1 MNYQKFCWIS
11 WEAKRVFFFKKKKL
25 IEIDNKIDSVLEQLE
40 ISNQRYGQVLDSF
53 SKIENRLSQIEADVE
68 NNRWIV
74 PQIINEMET
83 SIIEEITNL
92 RASLKMLEVTVGEL
106 SEKNVDYIIMRIQ
119 SILAEINLMK
129 DDLTKSQKESIVA
142 LNEKIGQSCN
152 TLHQLINSNGIVNR
166 EKMEKVTC
174 ELDNKLEMM
183 DSSLRILLLNSVMDQ
198 IEV

>member
-1 MNYQKFCWIS
+1 M
-11 WEAKRVFFFKKKKL
+11 FFFKKKKL